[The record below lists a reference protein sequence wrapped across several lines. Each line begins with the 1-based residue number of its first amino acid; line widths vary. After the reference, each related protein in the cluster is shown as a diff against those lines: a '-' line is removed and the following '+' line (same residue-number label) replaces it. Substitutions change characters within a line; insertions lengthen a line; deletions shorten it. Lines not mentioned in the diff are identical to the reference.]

1 MSKSQDKVRVA
12 LVGYGVMGQLIERLA
27 PGHNCEI
34 TAVFDE
40 NRPLNSDVDANF
52 DVAIDFSLPHA
63 VAGTVKHVAKLGKS
77 IVIGTTGWDAQRDEV
92 LGLVKQAGIGCVV
105 GSNFSIGM
113 NMFFAMVRHAAALAS
128 RYDEYDVMLHEFHHR
143 RKADS
148 PSGTALELA
157 NIVLREHGGKQRVL
171 TDRSDGVIDVADL
184 HVSST
189 RGGDIPGTHMFVID
203 SPADSIELTHRA
215 RNREGFAHGALR
227 AACWLNGKPGFYDFS
242 DIFPQL

>member
-1 MSKSQDKVRVA
+1 MSKSQDRIRVA
-12 LVGYGVMGQLIERLA
+12 LVGYGVMGQLIEKLA
-27 PGHNCEI
+27 SDHGCEI
-34 TAVFDE
+34 AAIFDE
-40 NRPLNSDVDANF
+40 SRPLNSKIAADF
-52 DVAIDFSLPHA
+52 DVIIDFSLPHA
-63 VAGTVKHVAKLGKS
+63 VVETVKQAAELGVS

-92 LGLVKQAGIGCVV
+92 RELVEQSGIGCVV

-113 NMFFAMVRHAAALAS
+113 NMFFAMVHHAAALVS

-148 PSGTALELA
+148 PSGTAYELA
-157 NIVLREHGGKQRVL
+157 KIVLSEHGVKQRIMAE
-171 TDRSDGVIDVADL
+171 RSDGAINAADL

-189 RGGDIPGTHMFVID
+189 RGGDIPGTHMLVID

-227 AACWLNGKPGFYDFS
+227 AARWLNGQRGFYDFS